1 MLNKLNL
8 VRADKYAELVTT
20 YYTVRAVIAHLD
32 GSEHCKRIGNEQGD
46 VPEWDDIV
54 LHDLSGKTIYCQVKR
69 QITDFCSKSHESKAM
84 VRDPNKEY
92 APSPL
97 DSAFSC
103 LAHIFNN
110 TTQEALDKR
119 FHLITPF
126 PQILVKKNLSL
137 ANLNDVLIE
146 WKKPGARLDDFMSTE
161 DKQAKS
167 VKTWLKTWCDFKSD
181 AAILNCLKCV
191 EIHNVGYEEK
201 IEELCDTAL
210 SNWYQNA
217 DLVREKITQFLVRN
231 ASVNHSLTPRLVANH
246 IREYIKKERPSW
258 VFYEKQGP
266 SKWNISG
273 TLSYDTS
280 DIEPAFSVV
289 NALWD
294 ENANHSF
301 ELRLH
306 HHNYPTKPC
315 SLDLSLIRLALH
327 APRSVSLC
335 HNEASAW
342 KTNLYSEINGSLG
355 SGKDDLRKLKVLDN
369 KHPRYTDSRHL
380 SKGKEVREE
389 KTSLHESMDS
399 ITWHRVKDT
408 VDEII
413 DDMHEG
419 EVQDA
424 AEDIWSNWKV
434 TIDSELKIQS
444 EVMHDMLYAIVE
456 KIIKLGS

>member
-167 VKTWLKTWCDFKSD
+167 VKTWLKHGV
-181 AAILNCLKCV
+181 I
-191 EIHNVGYEEK
+191 
-201 IEELCDTAL
+201 
-210 SNWYQNA
+210 SNLMQ
-217 DLVREKITQFLVRN
+217 RFL
-231 ASVNHSLTPRLVANH
+231 
-246 IREYIKKERPSW
+246 
-258 VFYEKQGP
+258 
-266 SKWNISG
+266 
-273 TLSYDTS
+273 
-280 DIEPAFSVV
+280 
-289 NALWD
+289 
-294 ENANHSF
+294 
-301 ELRLH
+301 
-306 HHNYPTKPC
+306 
-315 SLDLSLIRLALH
+315 
-327 APRSVSLC
+327 
-335 HNEASAW
+335 
-342 KTNLYSEINGSLG
+342 
-355 SGKDDLRKLKVLDN
+355 
-369 KHPRYTDSRHL
+369 
-380 SKGKEVREE
+380 
-389 KTSLHESMDS
+389 
-399 ITWHRVKDT
+399 T
-408 VDEII
+408 V
-413 DDMHEG
+413 
-419 EVQDA
+419 
-424 AEDIWSNWKV
+424 
-434 TIDSELKIQS
+434 
-444 EVMHDMLYAIVE
+444 
-456 KIIKLGS
+456 